1 MIFNSSNPSNKFGFF
16 KVGKNFQS
24 YSQFEAQE
32 YALRTNNTVKWDFN
46 DDFFSAINWYN
57 EPAESLKELYAD
69 RARQIRNKYDYI
81 VLCFSGGS
89 DSHNILSTFLENNI
103 YIDEILTYH
112 AHEGLKDKLTPV
124 ANMVEIT
131 HAAVP
136 EANKYIEKFP
146 TTLHRLIDVSNIVK
160 DYWATNLKDLKFN
173 FMYYNNNYITPYNII
188 VTNLPTILPEYKN
201 LVDSGK
207 RVCFIHGTD
216 KPQIQVEHGRWFF
229 YFKSSVIDAS
239 FSIRRQLEQSP
250 FDDEFFYWSPDA
262 WKIIAK
268 QAHLI
273 RKYFRKN
280 RHIVKD
286 TIKRVNIIDEE
297 FIYPAYFPGIFDI
310 FSINYIKDAI
320 YPYWNNTIVDV
331 GKAPFNLYG
340 IKSLWW
346 SQSGLPG
353 TKEHIAGVQHVA
365 KTIGSDLKNPQQNT
379 YLSNKYYFYN
389 EKIS

>member
-1 MIFNSSNPSNKFGFF
+1 MSNPNNKFGYYSVGNHFF
-16 KVGKNFQS
+16 T

-32 YALRTNNTVKWDFN
+32 YAARTNDSVNWHFN
-46 DDFFSAINWYN
+46 DEFFSGIDWHI
-57 EPAESLKELYAD
+57 EPQESLKELYAE
-69 RARQIRNKYDYI
+69 RAIQIRNKYDYI

-112 AHEGLKDKLTPV
+112 AYEALKDKHTPV

-173 FMYYNNNYITPYNII
+173 FVYYNNNYITPYNIVI
-188 VTNLPTILPEYKN
+188 TNLPNILPEYKK
-201 LVDSGK
+201 LIESGK

-216 KPQIQVEHGRWFF
+216 KPQVEIDQGRWFF
-229 YFKSSVIDAS
+229 NFKSSMIDAS
-239 FSIRRQLEQSP
+239 FSIRRQIEQSP
-250 FDDEFFYWSPDA
+250 FDDEFFYWSPEA

-268 QAHLI
+268 QAHVLK
-273 RKYFRKN
+273 RYFQTN
-280 RHIVKD
+280 HYIVKNA
-286 TIKRVNIIDEE
+286 IKGAYKNIDER
-297 FIYPAYFPGIFDI
+297 FLSNILFFGNKIPMSYL
-310 FSINYIKDAI
+310 KDAI
-320 YPYWNNTIVDV
+320 YPYWDNNIVDV

-346 SQSGLPG
+346 TYSNLPG

-365 KTIGSDLKNPQQNT
+365 KIIGEDINSPKQIT
-379 YLSNKYYFYN
+379 YKSPRYYF
-389 EKIS
+389 